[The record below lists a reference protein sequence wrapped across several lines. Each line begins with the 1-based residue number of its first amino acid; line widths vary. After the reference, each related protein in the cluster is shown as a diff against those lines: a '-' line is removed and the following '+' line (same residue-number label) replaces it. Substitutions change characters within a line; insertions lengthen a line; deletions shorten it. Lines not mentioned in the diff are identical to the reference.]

1 MDRLRSAETDRFAA
15 GVVEFLETRGVGNLL
30 EGVGVGKDDEFE
42 EVEGEGEGDKYLE
55 ETCLDLGLVG
65 LLGPLI
71 PLSFSEGNNGGLVW
85 FVVSEMAATIIKN
98 ITKEKPQMKSSSNS
112 PHIVDLTQ
120 RKDQ

>member
-1 MDRLRSAETDRFAA
+1 MDRLRSAETDRFTA
-15 GVVEFLETRGVGNLL
+15 GVVEFLETRGDGNLL

-65 LLGPLI
+65 LLI

-85 FVVSEMAATIIKN
+85 FVVSEMAATIIKK
-98 ITKEKPQMKSSSNS
+98 ITKENP
-112 PHIVDLTQ
+112 
-120 RKDQ
+120 R